1 MRINGQLVP
10 DLLFPKDEYG
20 NRDEILIVDFDTVCQ
35 SECENIALG
44 LYQNAEYRKRF
55 PKLNELINSDNHFD
69 VFYNTAPFNQ
79 SSFFDYIS
87 DNTLSDEEKKT
98 LAIEGFST
106 DTYTIQNSTMMMFAL
121 TELVDQKY
129 IKKIIFYFNR
139 PIYEHDIGYLLANF
153 KDYADKIIVTDE
165 SLLSLAEE
173 DADTQQYTTYMTSKV
188 DDILEMM
195 QNPEKYNTVGLAFFI
210 PKTLDNMYIETGDDG
225 HKYYVNKAAEE
236 LLGYEIIGQIKTIRY
251 VSEPWFKY
259 PDISLNVDLPI

>member
-44 LYQNAEYRKRF
+44 LYQNEEYRERF
-55 PKLNELINSDNHFD
+55 PKLVEMINPKDHFD
-69 VFYNTAPFNQ
+69 VFYNTAPFNK

-87 DNTLSDEEKKT
+87 DNTLSDEEKEK

-106 DTYTIQNSTMMMFAL
+106 DTYPIQNGTMMMFAL
-121 TELVDQKY
+121 TELIDQKY
-129 IKKIIFYFNR
+129 LKKIIFYFNR

-153 KDYADKIIVTDE
+153 RNHSEKIIVSDD

-173 DADTQQYTTYMTSKV
+173 DKENKKYTTYMTTKV
-188 DDILEMM
+188 NELVEMM
-195 QNPEKYNTVGLAFFI
+195 QNPEKYNTIGLAFFI
-210 PKTLDNMYIETGDDG
+210 PRTLDNMEIKEDEDG
-225 HKYYVNKAAEE
+225 HRYFMNKAVKELHGYE
-236 LLGYEIIGQIKTIRY
+236 LLGQIRVIRY
-251 VSEPWFKY
+251 ISEPWVKY
-259 PDISLNVDLPI
+259 PDISLNVNLPL